1 MTEYIK
7 VEKIVP
13 KFPPPAFSDISKAS
27 NDVCFGPPLES
38 FIMAQLLTWMPSSL
52 STRTSTTPPQV

>member
-27 NDVCFGPPLES
+27 NDVCFGPLP
-38 FIMAQLLTWMPSSL
+38 PSRAS
-52 STRTSTTPPQV
+52 SWCDC